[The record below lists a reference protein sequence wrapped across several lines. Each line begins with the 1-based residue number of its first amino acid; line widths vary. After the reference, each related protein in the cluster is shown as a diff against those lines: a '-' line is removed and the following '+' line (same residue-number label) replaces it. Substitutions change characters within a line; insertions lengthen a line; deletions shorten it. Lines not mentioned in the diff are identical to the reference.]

1 MYSFR
6 EVDPSV
12 LDEKKVK
19 KTKEVSENSDNL
31 TIEGICDPCYVSTT
45 TTNATETNHLVN
57 APVVYKIEEGYYSTR
72 KPEVDHN
79 YIRNQKAKAD
89 AGKPKLS
96 LVPPQIIFDIAA
108 VRDFGNSKYGDSEN
122 WKTVEVERYRD
133 AAFRHLL
140 RYIQDPNGVD
150 EESGLSHLAHLACN
164 VAFLCELERER
175 R

>member
-12 LDEKKVK
+12 LDEKEVK
-19 KTKEVSENSDNL
+19 KTKVVSENSDNNL
-31 TIEGICDPCYVSTT
+31 TINDFVPVNTT
-45 TTNATETNHLVN
+45 TTKTNHLVN
-57 APVVYKIEEGYYSTR
+57 MPVVYQVKEGYYSTR

-108 VRDFGNSKYGDSEN
+108 VREFGNSKYGDSEN

-164 VAFLCELERER
+164 VAFLCELERG
-175 R
+175 

>member
-19 KTKEVSENSDNL
+19 KTKEVSENSDNNL
-31 TIEGICDPCYVSTT
+31 TIEGICNPCYVSTT
-45 TTNATETNHLVN
+45 TTNATETNN
-57 APVVYKIEEGYYSTR
+57 VVHQTEDNYYMMM
-72 KPEVDHN
+72 KHAVMDHN

-108 VRDFGNSKYGDSEN
+108 VREFGNSKYGDSEN

-164 VAFLCELERER
+164 VAFLCELERG
-175 R
+175 